1 MGTETDLTS
10 FHLSLLVTFVVCVH
24 TPSCNTTLHFT
35 DCVSFSQLVQ
45 LVDIYTKHIALAYIL
60 SSAVVRIVGPNCQ
73 EAKHLHFVFST
84 IALES
89 FVSKSQ
95 KVYWVH
101 LETNVVSCNTFF
113 LNEGY
118 DVQFL

>member
-45 LVDIYTKHIALAYIL
+45 LVDIYTKHIALGYIL

-73 EAKHLHFVFST
+73 EAENLRKTS
-84 IALES
+84 S
-89 FVSKSQ
+89 FRLFYNCTGKLCLL
-95 KVYWVH
+95 KP
-101 LETNVVSCNTFF
+101 ERFI
-113 LNEGY
+113 GY
-118 DVQFL
+118 TLKLM